1 MGSGEVRCMIPKL
14 YGWLQQN
21 TLRMMILMKH
31 HTNKAKLNKL
41 IQVKLRGR
49 GVLFSSIKLFL

>member
-1 MGSGEVRCMIPKL
+1 MVLKL

-31 HTNKAKLNKL
+31 HTKRLVPHVRLTKYELHVIINTHY
-41 IQVKLRGR
+41 
-49 GVLFSSIKLFL
+49 